1 MNLPSAMFT
10 GPLDR
15 SKAAVVEFSGGNLG
29 QWYRIGEPQQSICSS
44 RENRPP
50 FCRKEWWLEMWTII
64 LNLSS
69 ILGFLGL
76 VVASVWAGDV
86 SDFCGLGKSPS
97 TCEIATVAPTLSSTS
112 FFFSCLSAI
121 FMLKGTNTFTILA
134 GCCSHSAL
142 FSRIRLSSPLFCCA
156 VFICIF
162 FFSFLQFVLFPSCSV
177 QYCSVLFH
185 SFLFA
190 SFCSLLFS
198 SLLFFYFSLLFNS
211 AVLLS
216 LLLWSILFCSD
227 SFKLL
232 FLYSLFECECVDMI
246 SRSPGKSLRGLQGP
260 CFYCGESSALFSR
273 DLHSSVAK
281 AARKELFGECLDA
294 IASLSSCLFEQ
305 KCAAV
310 PVFIPLTV
318 SLRPLLSLSLEFDFS
333 SISLES

>member
-50 FCRKEWWLEMWTII
+50 FCRKEWWLEMGTIV
-64 LNLSS
+64 LNLGS

-162 FFSFLQFVLFPSCSV
+162 FFLSFNLYFSRHVLYNTVPFFSTLSSLLPS
-177 QYCSVLFH
+177 
-185 SFLFA
+185 A
-190 SFCSLLFS
+190 LFS
-198 SLLFFYFSLLFNS
+198 SLLFSSSTFLFF
-211 AVLLS
+211 
-216 LLLWSILFCSD
+216 SILRCSYLFCCG
-227 SFKLL
+227 L
-232 FLYSLFECECVDMI
+232 FYSVLI
-246 SRSPGKSLRGLQGP
+246 P
-260 CFYCGESSALFSR
+260 SSYYSCTHCL
-273 DLHSSVAK
+273 SVN
-281 AARKELFGECLDA
+281 
-294 IASLSSCLFEQ
+294 
-305 KCAAV
+305 
-310 PVFIPLTV
+310 V
-318 SLRPLLSLSLEFDFS
+318 ST
-333 SISLES
+333 